1 MFSNKSNTIIPLNY
15 LIQYCSSSEPNFPV
29 HNIMKHQTFTIKGY
43 PTEYFS
49 NPGWS
54 SIRFCSYPQIIII
67 QFLNLVEVKE
77 INILINHER
86 IPQKIDIYSFTPNK
100 FMDLTMTNDQIINC
114 DFRYIG
120 YINFTNHKTNNR
132 ELKKIFFP
140 LKNYISIKN
149 CFYLKFVIHNNF
161 VDSIRNKF
169 DQVGII
175 DLQIFGY
182 ESTASLPIL
191 KLDPYES
198 IKTEKNDLTD
208 FRYFYKDE
216 DYIDFIKNKIN
227 FAKNLYYN
235 GNERQKNNS
244 EIYNDILQLREFGRK
259 IIGLEEEQKKYHYL
273 YDYANVNKIEDTI
286 EEVRLFVEDKY
297 RMYSDNYVPFEDDIK
312 SKLEISN
319 NFNEHLS
326 SNSNE
331 NENKENDINNI
342 LIKNDNNINA
352 YYNYSYDN
360 NEKSLEILRKFKEKK
375 MMIEEN
381 KNRAEENI
389 KLENL
394 NNINL

>member
-15 LIQYCSSSEPNFPV
+15 LIQYCSGSEPNFSV
-29 HNIMKHQTFTIKGY
+29 HNIMKHQTFTVKGY
-43 PTEYFS
+43 LTEYFS

-54 SIRFCSYPQIIII
+54 SIRFCSYPQIIIM

-86 IPQKIDIYSFTPNK
+86 IPQKIDIYSFTPKK
-100 FMDLTMTNDQIINC
+100 FIDLTMTNDQILTC

-132 ELKKIFFP
+132 ELKKVFFP
-140 LKNYISIKN
+140 LNNHILIKN

-161 VDSIRNKF
+161 IDSIRNKF

-182 ESTASLPIL
+182 ESSASLPIL

-208 FRYFYKDE
+208 FKYFYKDE

-227 FAKNLYYN
+227 FAKNLFYN
-235 GNERQKNNS
+235 GNNLQKNSN

-259 IIGLEEEQKKYHYL
+259 IIGLEEEQKKYHFL
-273 YDYANVNKIEDTI
+273 YDLGNVNKIENLI
-286 EEVRLFVEDKY
+286 EEVRLFVEDKF
-297 RMYSDNYVPFEDDIK
+297 RIYSENYIPFDDDIK
-312 SKLEISN
+312 SKLEFSN
-319 NFNEHLS
+319 NLNES
-326 SNSNE
+326 SNSNNNISLE
-331 NENKENDINNI
+331 NNKINN
-342 LIKNDNNINA
+342 NNNNIDA
-352 YYNYSYDN
+352 YYNYSFDN

-381 KNRAEENI
+381 KNRAEENL

>member
-1 MFSNKSNTIIPLNY
+1 M
-15 LIQYCSSSEPNFPV
+15 
-29 HNIMKHQTFTIKGY
+29 G
-43 PTEYFS
+43 
-49 NPGWS
+49 
-54 SIRFCSYPQIIII
+54 
-67 QFLNLVEVKE
+67 
-77 INILINHER
+77 
-86 IPQKIDIYSFTPNK
+86 
-100 FMDLTMTNDQIINC
+100 
-114 DFRYIG
+114 
-120 YINFTNHKTNNR
+120 
-132 ELKKIFFP
+132 
-140 LKNYISIKN
+140 
-149 CFYLKFVIHNNF
+149 
-161 VDSIRNKF
+161 
-169 DQVGII
+169 
-175 DLQIFGY
+175 
-182 ESTASLPIL
+182 
-191 KLDPYES
+191 
-198 IKTEKNDLTD
+198 
-208 FRYFYKDE
+208 
-216 DYIDFIKNKIN
+216 
-227 FAKNLYYN
+227 
-235 GNERQKNNS
+235 QKNNS

-319 NFNEHLS
+319 TFNDQIS
-326 SNSNE
+326 SNSNS

-375 MMIEEN
+375 MLIEEN

>member
-1 MFSNKSNTIIPLNY
+1 
-15 LIQYCSSSEPNFPV
+15 
-29 HNIMKHQTFTIKGY
+29 
-43 PTEYFS
+43 
-49 NPGWS
+49 
-54 SIRFCSYPQIIII
+54 
-67 QFLNLVEVKE
+67 
-77 INILINHER
+77 
-86 IPQKIDIYSFTPNK
+86 
-100 FMDLTMTNDQIINC
+100 MDLTMTNDQIINC

-132 ELKKIFFP
+132 ELKKIYFP
-140 LKNYISIKN
+140 LNNYISIKN

-208 FRYFYKDE
+208 FKYFYKDE

-235 GNERQKNNS
+235 GNDRQKNNS

-273 YDYANVNKIEDTI
+273 YDYANVNKIEKTI
-286 EEVRLFVEDKY
+286 EEVRSFVENKY
-297 RMYSDNYVPFEDDIK
+297 RMYSDNYIPFEDDIK

-319 NFNEHLS
+319 TFNDQIS

>member
-1 MFSNKSNTIIPLNY
+1 M
-15 LIQYCSSSEPNFPV
+15 
-29 HNIMKHQTFTIKGY
+29 
-43 PTEYFS
+43 
-49 NPGWS
+49 
-54 SIRFCSYPQIIII
+54 
-67 QFLNLVEVKE
+67 
-77 INILINHER
+77 
-86 IPQKIDIYSFTPNK
+86 
-100 FMDLTMTNDQIINC
+100 
-114 DFRYIG
+114 
-120 YINFTNHKTNNR
+120 
-132 ELKKIFFP
+132 
-140 LKNYISIKN
+140 KNYISIKN

-208 FRYFYKDE
+208 FKYFYKDE

-235 GNERQKNNS
+235 GNDRQKNNS

-273 YDYANVNKIEDTI
+273 YDYANVNKIEETI

-297 RMYSDNYVPFEDDIK
+297 RMYSDNYIPFEDDIK

-319 NFNEHLS
+319 NFNDQIS
-326 SNSNE
+326 SNS